1 MRISI
6 NKVQI
11 RKSLIHFY
19 TAIGFAVVSLIFYSP
34 LLDGKKLFQ
43 SDINQYEGMSREITD
58 NRDNFSDEIYW
69 IDNAFG
75 GMPTFQ
81 LGAKFAYD
89 ILAPIHML
97 FRFIPRPAHTLFLY
111 LLTMYIL
118 LMVLKIPWRI
128 AILGSIAFAFSTYLL
143 IILQVGH
150 NTKALAISYIPLVV
164 AGLVLLKQHKLLPGF
179 LVSLVAISLQLRA
192 NHYQMTYYMLILLG
206 IYFVVYLV
214 DSYKKNDVKYFI
226 KYMGVFALAGIMSLG
241 LNAPNILSTYEYSK
255 YSTRSQSELK
265 INPDGTEK
273 EKSTGLDYDYIT
285 QYSYG
290 VFESFNLVAPRV
302 QGGASSEDVGDD
314 SDLYKFLV
322 DNNVPKPQADSF
334 IKSVPTYWGNQPI
347 LEAPA
352 YIGASMVFLFILSL
366 FVVKG
371 PFKWWLLISFLLSL
385 LLSWGKNFPLLTNFF
400 IDCVPFYNKF
410 RAVSSIQVILEFA
423 VPLLSVIGLHKFL
436 ADSNL
441 KNIKRSLTIYS
452 VPLIILFVFSG
463 SLSFAG
469 LYDDYYS
476 NGYGQ
481 EIFNQIIEERKN
493 IFNKDIIR
501 ALLIGGIIFLTL
513 RFSRLIGRNFTF
525 IIVFII
531 VFIDLFTVNNRYIDK
546 DLFIDKSINTY
557 QLSEIDNEI
566 LTDTLDYRVFNVS
579 AGLSNA
585 STSYYHNT
593 LNGYHAAKLRRFQ
606 EYYDYLSFHDNE
618 KLFNSLNVKYI
629 IGKDDENKD
638 QLYQNTSALGN
649 AWAIDSILVFNNPD
663 ELLNKLKEKDTDISQ
678 VALGLMNSLPKDIPL
693 SYDSSELIK
702 IEKIKNSSSHLTY
715 NYESISEQLIVF
727 SEIYYP
733 AGWEVYVDGDKSN
746 FFDINYLLRGMVIPK
761 GKHTVEFYFL
771 PKIVKT
777 GINIRI
783 ITIIITFSL
792 IAFML
797 YKENKWV

>member
-11 RKSLIHFY
+11 RKSLIHLY
-19 TAIGFAVVSLIFYSP
+19 TAIGFAVVSLVFYSP
-34 LLDGKKLFQ
+34 LLDGKKLYQ

-89 ILAPIHML
+89 ILAPIHMM

-128 AILGSIAFAFSTYLL
+128 AVLGSIAFAFSTYLL

-164 AGLVLLKQHKLLPGF
+164 AGLLLLKQHKLLPGF
-179 LVSLVAISLQLRA
+179 LVSIVAISLQIRA

-206 IYFVVYLV
+206 IYFIVYLV
-214 DSYKKNDVKYFI
+214 DSYRKNDVKDFI
-226 KYMGVFALAGIMSLG
+226 TYMSLFVLAGILSLG
-241 LNAPNILSTYEYSK
+241 LNAPNILSTYDYSK

-265 INPDGTEK
+265 LNPDGTKK
-273 EKSTGLDYDYIT
+273 EISTGLDYDYIT

-290 VFESFNLVAPRV
+290 IFESLNLIAPRV
-302 QGGASSEDVGDD
+302 QGGASSEDIGED
-314 SDLYKFLV
+314 SELYEFLIE
-322 DNNVPKPQADSF
+322 NNVPKPQAGSF
-334 IKSVPTYWGNQPI
+334 IKSVPTYWGSQPI

-352 YIGASMVFLFILSL
+352 YIGASIAFLFILSL

-371 PFKWWLLISFLLSL
+371 PFKWWLLISFILSL
-385 LLSWGKNFPLLTNFF
+385 LLSWGKNFPLLTNLF
-400 IDCVPFYNKF
+400 IDYVPFYNKF

-423 VPLLSVIGLHKFL
+423 VPLLAVIGLNKFL
-436 ADSNL
+436 ADSDL
-441 KNIKRSLTIYS
+441 KNIRRSFAIFS
-452 VPLIILFVFSG
+452 VPLIILFLFSG
-463 SLSFAG
+463 SLSFVG
-469 LYDDYYS
+469 LYDNYYS

-493 IFNKDIIR
+493 IFNKDILR
-501 ALLIGGIIFLTL
+501 ALLIVGIIFLTL
-513 RFSRLIGRNFTF
+513 RFSKSIGRNFTF
-525 IIVFII
+525 LIVSIIVF
-531 VFIDLFTVNNRYIDK
+531 VDLYSVNRRYIDK

-566 LTDTLDYRVFNVS
+566 LLDTLDYRVFNLS
-579 AGLSNA
+579 TGLSNA
-585 STSYYHNT
+585 SSSYYHNS

-606 EYYDYLSFHDNE
+606 EYYDYLTFHDNE
-618 KLFNSLNVKYI
+618 KLFNSLNVKYL
-629 IGKDDENKD
+629 IGKDDQDQD
-638 QLYQNTSALGN
+638 QLYVNPDALGN
-649 AWAIDSILVFNNPD
+649 AWAVDSLLVLDNPD
-663 ELLNKLKEKDTDISQ
+663 ELLNKLKDTDISKI
-678 VALGLMNSLPKDIPL
+678 ALGVKNSAPKDLPKIFESKD
-693 SYDSSELIK
+693 LIE
-702 IEKIKNSSSHLTY
+702 IEKFKNSSSHLTY
-715 NYESISEQLIVF
+715 KYNALSDQLIVF

-733 AGWEVYVDGDKSN
+733 SGWEVFVDGEKSN
-746 FFDINYLLRGMVIPK
+746 FFDVNYLLRGMLIPK
-761 GKHTVEFYFL
+761 GKHKIDFYFS
-771 PKIVKT
+771 PKIVNT

-792 IAFML
+792 IAYML
-797 YKENKWV
+797 YRENKWV

>member
-11 RKSLIHFY
+11 RKSLIHLY

-34 LLDGKKLFQ
+34 LLEGKKLYQ

-128 AILGSIAFAFSTYLL
+128 AVLGSIAFAFSTYLL

-150 NTKALAISYIPLVV
+150 NTKALAVSYIPLVV
-164 AGLVLLKQHKLLPGF
+164 AGLLLLKQHKLLPGF
-179 LVSLVAISLQLRA
+179 LVSLVAISLQIRA

-206 IYFVVYLV
+206 IYFIVYLV
-214 DSYKKNDVKYFI
+214 DSYRKKDVKDFI
-226 KYMGVFALAGIMSLG
+226 TYMSLFFLAGILSLG
-241 LNAPNILSTYEYSK
+241 LNAPNILSTYDYSK

-265 INPDGTEK
+265 LNPDGTEK
-273 EKSTGLDYDYIT
+273 EISTGLDYDYIT

-290 VFESFNLVAPRV
+290 IFESLNLIAPRV
-302 QGGASSEDVGDD
+302 QGGASSEDVGED
-314 SDLYKFLV
+314 SDLYEFLI
-322 DNNVPKPQADSF
+322 DNNVPKPQAQSF
-334 IKSVPTYWGNQPI
+334 IKSVPTYWGSQPI

-352 YIGASMVFLFILSL
+352 YIGASIAFLFILSL

-371 PFKWWLLISFLLSL
+371 PFKWWLLISFILSL
-385 LLSWGKNFPLLTNFF
+385 LLSWGKNFPLLTNLF
-400 IDCVPFYNKF
+400 IDYVPFYNKF

-423 VPLLSVIGLHKFL
+423 VPLLAVVGLNKFL
-436 ADSNL
+436 ADSDQ
-441 KNIKRSLTIYS
+441 KNIRRSFAIFS
-452 VPLIILFVFSG
+452 VPLIILFLFSG
-463 SLSFAG
+463 SLSFVG
-469 LYDDYYS
+469 LYDNYYS

-493 IFNKDIIR
+493 IFNKDILR
-501 ALLIGGIIFLTL
+501 ALLMGGIIFLTL
-513 RFSRLIGRNFTF
+513 RFSKSIGRNFTF
-525 IIVFII
+525 LIVFII
-531 VFIDLFTVNNRYIDK
+531 VFVDLYSVNSRYIDK

-566 LTDTLDYRVFNVS
+566 LLDTLDYRVFNLS
-579 AGLSNA
+579 TGLSNA
-585 STSYYHNT
+585 SSSYYHNS

-606 EYYDYLSFHDNE
+606 EYYDYLTFHDNE
-618 KLFNSLNVKYI
+618 KLFNSLNVKYL
-629 IGKDDENKD
+629 IGKDDQDQD
-638 QLYQNTSALGN
+638 QLYVNPEALGN
-649 AWAIDSILVFNNPD
+649 AWAVDSLLVLDNPD
-663 ELLNKLKEKDTDISQ
+663 ELLNKLKDTDISKI
-678 VALGLMNSLPKDIPL
+678 ALGLKNSIPKDLPKIF
-693 SYDSSELIK
+693 DSKDLIE
-702 IEKIKNSSSHLTY
+702 IEKVKNSSAHLTY
-715 NYESISEQLIVF
+715 NYNALSDQLIVF

-733 AGWEVYVDGDKSN
+733 SGWEVFVDGDKSN
-746 FFDINYLLRGMVIPK
+746 FFDVNYLLRGMLIPK
-761 GKHTVEFYFL
+761 GKHKIEFYFS
-771 PKIVKT
+771 PKIVNT

-792 IAFML
+792 IAYML
-797 YKENKWV
+797 YRENKWV

>member
-11 RKSLIHFY
+11 RKSLIHLY

-34 LLDGKKLFQ
+34 LLEGKKLYQ

-128 AILGSIAFAFSTYLL
+128 AVLGSIAFAFSTYLL

-150 NTKALAISYIPLVV
+150 NTKALAVSYIPLVV
-164 AGLVLLKQHKLLPGF
+164 AGLLLLKQHKLLPGF
-179 LVSLVAISLQLRA
+179 LVSLVAISLQIRA

-206 IYFVVYLV
+206 IYFIVYLV
-214 DSYKKNDVKYFI
+214 DSYRKKDVKDFI
-226 KYMGVFALAGIMSLG
+226 TYMSLFFLAGILSLG
-241 LNAPNILSTYEYSK
+241 LNAPNILSTYDYSK

-265 INPDGTEK
+265 LNPDGTEK
-273 EKSTGLDYDYIT
+273 EISTGLDYDYIT

-290 VFESFNLVAPRV
+290 IFESLNLIAPRV
-302 QGGASSEDVGDD
+302 QGGASSEDVGED
-314 SDLYKFLV
+314 SDLYEFLI
-322 DNNVPKPQADSF
+322 DNNIPKPQAQSF
-334 IKSVPTYWGNQPI
+334 IKSVPTYWGSQPI

-352 YIGASMVFLFILSL
+352 YIGASIAFLFILSL

-371 PFKWWLLISFLLSL
+371 PFKWWLLISFILSL
-385 LLSWGKNFPLLTNFF
+385 LLSWGKNFPLLTNLF
-400 IDCVPFYNKF
+400 IDYVPFYNKF

-423 VPLLSVIGLHKFL
+423 VPLLAVIGLNKFL
-436 ADSNL
+436 ADSDQ
-441 KNIKRSLTIYS
+441 KNIRRSFAIFS
-452 VPLIILFVFSG
+452 VPLIILFLFSG
-463 SLSFAG
+463 SLSFVG
-469 LYDDYYS
+469 LYDNYYS

-493 IFNKDIIR
+493 IFNKDILR
-501 ALLIGGIIFLTL
+501 ALLMGGIIFLTL
-513 RFSRLIGRNFTF
+513 RFSKSIGRNFTF
-525 IIVFII
+525 LIVFII
-531 VFIDLFTVNNRYIDK
+531 VFVDLYSVNSRYIDK

-566 LTDTLDYRVFNVS
+566 LLDTLDYRVFNLS
-579 AGLSNA
+579 TGLSNA
-585 STSYYHNT
+585 SSSYYHNS

-606 EYYDYLSFHDNE
+606 EYYDYLTFHDNE
-618 KLFNSLNVKYI
+618 KLFNSLNVKYL
-629 IGKDDENKD
+629 IGKDDQDQD
-638 QLYQNTSALGN
+638 QLYVNPEALGN
-649 AWAIDSILVFNNPD
+649 AWAVDSLLVLDNPD
-663 ELLNKLKEKDTDISQ
+663 ELLNKLKDTDISKI
-678 VALGLMNSLPKDIPL
+678 ALGLKNSTPKDLPKIF
-693 SYDSSELIK
+693 DSKDLIE
-702 IEKIKNSSSHLTY
+702 IEKVKNSSAHLTY
-715 NYESISEQLIVF
+715 NYNALSDQLIVF

-733 AGWEVYVDGDKSN
+733 SGWEVFVDGDKSN
-746 FFDINYLLRGMVIPK
+746 FFDVNYLLRGMLIPK
-761 GKHTVEFYFL
+761 GKHKIEFYFS
-771 PKIVKT
+771 PKIVNT

-792 IAFML
+792 IAYML
-797 YKENKWV
+797 YRENKWV

>member
-6 NKVQI
+6 NKVSI
-11 RKSLIHFY
+11 RKSLIHLY

-34 LLDGKKLFQ
+34 LLDGKKLYQ
-43 SDINQYEGMSREITD
+43 SDINQYEGMSREISD

-89 ILAPIHML
+89 ILAPIHMM

-128 AILGSIAFAFSTYLL
+128 AVLGSIAFAFSTYLL

-164 AGLVLLKQHKLLPGF
+164 AGLLLLKQHKLLPGF
-179 LVSLVAISLQLRA
+179 LVSLVAISLQIRA

-206 IYFVVYLV
+206 IYFIVYLV
-214 DSYKKNDVKYFI
+214 DSYRKNDVKDFI
-226 KYMGVFALAGIMSLG
+226 TYMSLFVLAGILSLG
-241 LNAPNILSTYEYSK
+241 LNAPNILSTYDYSK

-265 INPDGTEK
+265 LNPDGTEK
-273 EKSTGLDYDYIT
+273 EISTGLDYDYIT

-290 VFESFNLVAPRV
+290 IFESLNLIAPRV
-302 QGGASSEDVGDD
+302 QGGASSEDVGED
-314 SDLYKFLV
+314 SDLYEFLI
-322 DNNVPKPQADSF
+322 DNNVPKPQAESF
-334 IKSVPTYWGNQPI
+334 IKSVPTYWGSQPI

-352 YIGASMVFLFILSL
+352 YIGASIAFLFILSL

-371 PFKWWLLISFLLSL
+371 PFKWWLLISFILSL
-385 LLSWGKNFPLLTNFF
+385 LLSWGKNFPLLTNLF
-400 IDCVPFYNKF
+400 IDYVPFYNKF

-423 VPLLSVIGLHKFL
+423 VPLLAVIGLNKFL
-436 ADSNL
+436 ADADL
-441 KNIKRSLTIYS
+441 KNIRRSFAIFS
-452 VPLIILFVFSG
+452 VPLIILFLFSG
-463 SLSFAG
+463 SLSFVG
-469 LYDDYYS
+469 LYDNYYS

-493 IFNKDIIR
+493 IFNKDVLR

-513 RFSRLIGRNFTF
+513 RFSKSIGRNFTF
-525 IIVFII
+525 LIVSII
-531 VFIDLFTVNNRYIDK
+531 VFIDLYSVNSRYIDK

-566 LTDTLDYRVFNVS
+566 LLDTLDYRVFNLS
-579 AGLSNA
+579 TGLSNA
-585 STSYYHNT
+585 SSSYYHNS

-606 EYYDYLSFHDNE
+606 EYYDYLTFHDNE
-618 KLFNSLNVKYI
+618 KLFNSLNVKYL
-629 IGKDDENKD
+629 IGKDDQDQD
-638 QLYQNTSALGN
+638 QLYVNPDALGN
-649 AWAIDSILVFNNPD
+649 AWAVDSLLVLDNPD
-663 ELLNKLKEKDTDISQ
+663 ELLNKLKDTNISKI
-678 VALGLMNSLPKDIPL
+678 ALGLKNSIPKDLPKIFNSKD
-693 SYDSSELIK
+693 LIE
-702 IEKIKNSSSHLTY
+702 IEKVKNSSSHLTY
-715 NYESISEQLIVF
+715 NYNALSDQLIVF

-733 AGWEVYVDGDKSN
+733 SGWEVFVDGEKSN
-746 FFDINYLLRGMVIPK
+746 FFDVNYLLRGMLIPK
-761 GKHTVEFYFL
+761 GKHKIEFYFS
-771 PKIVKT
+771 PKIVNT

-783 ITIIITFSL
+783 ITIIITFIL
-792 IAFML
+792 IAYML
-797 YKENKWV
+797 YRENKWV

>member
-1 MRISI
+1 MNRVRI
-6 NKVQI
+6 K
-11 RKSLIHFY
+11 KSLIHLY
-19 TAIGFAVVSLIFYSP
+19 TTVGFAIISLIFYSP
-34 LLDGKKLFQ
+34 LLDGKKLYQ
-43 SDINQYEGMSREITD
+43 SDINQYEGMSREISD

-128 AILGSIAFAFSTYLL
+128 AVLGSVAFAFSTYLL

-150 NTKALAISYIPLVV
+150 NTKALAISYIPLVI
-164 AGLVLLKQHKLLPGF
+164 AGLFLLKQNKLLPGL
-179 LVSLVAISLQLRA
+179 LVSLVAISLQIRA

-214 DSYKKNDVKYFI
+214 NAYKNNDIKDFI
-226 KYMGVFALAGIMSLG
+226 KYMSFFVLAGILSLG
-241 LNAPNILSTYEYSK
+241 LNAPNILSTYDYSK

-265 INPDGTEK
+265 LYPDGTEK

-290 VFESFNLVAPRV
+290 VFESLNLIAPRV
-302 QGGASSEDVGDD
+302 QGGASSEDLGED
-314 SDLYKFLV
+314 SDLYKFLI

-334 IKSVPTYWGNQPI
+334 IKSVPTYWGSQPI

-352 YIGASMVFLFILSL
+352 YIGASVVFLFILSL

-385 LLSWGKNFPLLTNFF
+385 FLSWGKNFPMLTNFF
-400 IDCVPFYNKF
+400 IDYIPFYNKF

-423 VPLLSVIGLHKFL
+423 VPLLSAIGLNKFL
-436 ADSNL
+436 ADSEL
-441 KNIKRSLTIYS
+441 KNIKRSFAIFS
-452 VPLIILFVFSG
+452 VPLILLLVISG
-463 SLSFAG
+463 SLSFVG
-469 LYDDYYS
+469 LYDDYYL

-493 IFNKDIIR
+493 IFNKDILR
-501 ALLIGGIIFLTL
+501 ALFIGGIIFLTL
-513 RFSRLIGRNFTF
+513 RFSRLIGRNITF
-525 IIVFII
+525 IFVSIIVF
-531 VFIDLFTVNNRYIDK
+531 VDLFTINNRYIDK
-546 DLFIDKSINTY
+546 ELFIDKSINTY
-557 QLSEIDNEI
+557 QLSNIDNEI
-566 LTDTLDYRVFNVS
+566 LTDTLDYRVFNLNT
-579 AGLSNA
+579 GLSNA
-585 STSYYHNT
+585 SSAYFHNS

-606 EYYDYLSFHDNE
+606 EYYDYLNFHDNK
-618 KLFNSLNVKYI
+618 KLFNSLNVKYL
-629 IGKDDENKD
+629 IGKDEQNQD
-638 QLYQNTSALGN
+638 QLYENPDALGN
-649 AWAIDSILVFNNPD
+649 AWSVDSLVVLDNPD
-663 ELLNKLKEKDTDISQ
+663 ELLSKLKDTDIRK
-678 VALGLMNSLPKDIPL
+678 VALGLENTIPKDL
-693 SYDSSELIK
+693 SKSFNSKDLIK
-702 IEKIKNSSSHLTY
+702 IEKIKNSSSNITY
-715 NYESISEQLIVF
+715 NYNSLSEQLIVF

-733 AGWEVYVDGDKSN
+733 SGWEVFIDGEKSN
-746 FFDINYLLRGMVIPK
+746 YFDINYLLRGMVVPK
-761 GKHTVEFYFL
+761 GTHRIEFNFS

-797 YKENKWV
+797 YKENKWE

>member
-6 NKVQI
+6 NKVQF
-11 RKSLIHFY
+11 RKSLIHLY

-34 LLDGKKLFQ
+34 LLDGKRLFQ
-43 SDINQYEGMSREITD
+43 SDINQYEGMSREITE
-58 NRDNFSDEIYW
+58 NRDAFSDEIYW

-89 ILAPIHML
+89 VLAPIHML

-128 AILGSIAFAFSTYLL
+128 AVLGSIAFAFSTYLL

-150 NTKALAISYIPLVV
+150 NTKALAISYIPLVI
-164 AGLVLLKQHKLLPGF
+164 AGLLLLKQHKLLPGF
-179 LVSLVAISLQLRA
+179 LVSLVAISLQIRA

-206 IYFVVYLV
+206 IYFIVYLV
-214 DSYKKNDVKYFI
+214 DSYRKKDVKDFI
-226 KYMGVFALAGIMSLG
+226 SYMSLFFLAGILALG
-241 LNAPNILSTYEYSK
+241 LNAPNILSTYDYSK

-265 INPDGTEK
+265 LNPDGSEK
-273 EKSTGLDYDYIT
+273 EISTGLDYDYIT

-290 VFESFNLVAPRV
+290 IFESLNLVAPRV
-302 QGGASSEDVGDD
+302 QGGASSEDVGEN
-314 SDLYKFLV
+314 SDLYEFLI
-322 DNNVPKPQADSF
+322 DNNVPKPQAQSF
-334 IKSVPTYWGNQPI
+334 IKSVPTYWGSQPI

-352 YIGASMVFLFILSL
+352 YIGASIAFLFVLSL

-371 PFKWWLLISFLLSL
+371 PFKWWLLISFILSL
-385 LLSWGKNFPLLTNFF
+385 VLSWGKNFPLLTNLF
-400 IDCVPFYNKF
+400 IDYVPFYNKF

-423 VPLLSVIGLHKFL
+423 VPLLAVIGLNKFL
-436 ADSNL
+436 ADSDL
-441 KNIKRSLTIYS
+441 KNIRRSFAIFS
-452 VPLIILFVFSG
+452 VPLIILLVISG

-493 IFNKDIIR
+493 IFNKDILR
-501 ALLIGGIIFLTL
+501 ALLIGGVIFLTL
-513 RFSRLIGRNFTF
+513 RFSKLIGRNFTF
-525 IIVFII
+525 LIVSLI
-531 VFIDLFTVNNRYIDK
+531 VIVDLYSVNSRYIDK

-566 LTDTLDYRVFNVS
+566 LLDTLDYRVFNLS
-579 AGLSNA
+579 TGLSNA
-585 STSYYHNT
+585 SSSYYHNS

-606 EYYDYLSFHDNE
+606 EYYDYLTFHDNE
-618 KLFNSLNVKYI
+618 KLFNSLNVKYL
-629 IGKDDENKD
+629 IGKDDQDQD
-638 QLYQNTSALGN
+638 QLYINPDALGN
-649 AWAIDSILVFNNPD
+649 AWSVDSLLILDNPD
-663 ELLNKLKEKDTDISQ
+663 ELLNKLKDTDISKI
-678 VALGLMNSLPKDIPL
+678 ALGLKNSIPKDLPQTFE
-693 SYDSSELIK
+693 SKDLIK
-702 IEKIKNSSSHLTY
+702 IEKVKNSSSHLTY
-715 NYESISEQLIVF
+715 NYNALSEQLIVF

-733 AGWEVYVDGDKSN
+733 SGWEVFIDGEKSN
-746 FFDINYLLRGMVIPK
+746 FFDINYLLRGMLIP
-761 GKHTVEFYFL
+761 GGEHEIEFFFS
-771 PKIVKT
+771 PEIVKT

-792 IAFML
+792 IAYML
-797 YKENKWV
+797 YRENKWV

>member
-6 NKVQI
+6 NKVQF
-11 RKSLIHFY
+11 RKSLIHLY

-34 LLDGKKLFQ
+34 LLDGKRLFQ
-43 SDINQYEGMSREITD
+43 SDINQYEGMSREISE
-58 NRDNFSDEIYW
+58 NRDAFSDEIYW

-89 ILAPIHML
+89 VLAPIHML

-128 AILGSIAFAFSTYLL
+128 AVLGSIAFAFSTYLL

-150 NTKALAISYIPLVV
+150 NTKALAISYIPLVI
-164 AGLVLLKQHKLLPGF
+164 AGLLLLKQHKLLPGF
-179 LVSLVAISLQLRA
+179 LVSLVAISLQIRA

-206 IYFVVYLV
+206 IYFIVYLV
-214 DSYKKNDVKYFI
+214 DSYRKKDVKDFI
-226 KYMGVFALAGIMSLG
+226 TYMSLFFLAGILALG
-241 LNAPNILSTYEYSK
+241 LNAPNILSTYDYSK

-265 INPDGTEK
+265 LNPDGSEK
-273 EKSTGLDYDYIT
+273 EISTGLDYDYIT

-290 VFESFNLVAPRV
+290 IFESLNLVAPRV
-302 QGGASSEDVGDD
+302 QGGASSEDVGEN
-314 SDLYKFLV
+314 SDLYEFLI
-322 DNNVPKPQADSF
+322 DNNVPKPQAQSF
-334 IKSVPTYWGNQPI
+334 IKSVPTYWGSQPI

-352 YIGASMVFLFILSL
+352 YIGASIAFLFVLSL

-371 PFKWWLLISFLLSL
+371 PFKWWLLISFILSL
-385 LLSWGKNFPLLTNFF
+385 LLSWGKNFPLLTNLF
-400 IDCVPFYNKF
+400 IDYVPFYNKF

-423 VPLLSVIGLHKFL
+423 VPLLAVIGLNKFL
-436 ADSNL
+436 ADSDL
-441 KNIKRSLTIYS
+441 KNIRRSFAIFS
-452 VPLIILFVFSG
+452 VPLIILLVISG

-493 IFNKDIIR
+493 IFNKDILR
-501 ALLIGGIIFLTL
+501 ALLIGGVIFLTL
-513 RFSRLIGRNFTF
+513 RFSKLIGRNFTF
-525 IIVFII
+525 LIVSLI
-531 VFIDLFTVNNRYIDK
+531 VIVDLYSVNSRYIDK

-566 LTDTLDYRVFNVS
+566 LLDTLDYRVFNLS
-579 AGLSNA
+579 TGLSNA
-585 STSYYHNT
+585 SSSYYHNS

-606 EYYDYLSFHDNE
+606 EYYDYLTFHDNE
-618 KLFNSLNVKYI
+618 KLFNSLNVKYL
-629 IGKDDENKD
+629 IGKDDQDQD
-638 QLYQNTSALGN
+638 QLYINPDALGN
-649 AWAIDSILVFNNPD
+649 AWSVDSLLILDNPD
-663 ELLNKLKEKDTDISQ
+663 ELLNKLKDTDISKI
-678 VALGLMNSLPKDIPL
+678 ALGLKNSIPKDLPQTFE
-693 SYDSSELIK
+693 SKDLIK
-702 IEKIKNSSSHLTY
+702 IEKVKNSSSHLTY
-715 NYESISEQLIVF
+715 NYNALSEQLIVF

-733 AGWEVYVDGDKSN
+733 SGWEVFIDGERSN
-746 FFDINYLLRGMVIPK
+746 FFDINYLLRGMIIPE
-761 GKHTVEFYFL
+761 GKHEIEFFFS
-771 PKIVKT
+771 PEIVKT

-792 IAFML
+792 IAYML
-797 YKENKWV
+797 YRENKWV

>member
-11 RKSLIHFY
+11 RKSLIHLY

-34 LLDGKKLFQ
+34 LLEGKKLYQ

-128 AILGSIAFAFSTYLL
+128 AVLGSIAFAFSTYLL

-150 NTKALAISYIPLVV
+150 NTKALAVSYIPLVV
-164 AGLVLLKQHKLLPGF
+164 AGLLLLKQHKLLPGF
-179 LVSLVAISLQLRA
+179 LVSLVAISLQIRA

-206 IYFVVYLV
+206 IYFIVYLV
-214 DSYKKNDVKYFI
+214 DSYRKKDVKDFI
-226 KYMGVFALAGIMSLG
+226 TYMSLFFLAGILSLG
-241 LNAPNILSTYEYSK
+241 LNAPNILSTYDYSK

-265 INPDGTEK
+265 LNPDGTEK
-273 EKSTGLDYDYIT
+273 EISTGLDYDYIT

-290 VFESFNLVAPRV
+290 IFESLNLIAPRV
-302 QGGASSEDVGDD
+302 QGGASSEDVGED
-314 SDLYKFLV
+314 SDLYEFLI
-322 DNNVPKPQADSF
+322 DNNVPKPQAQSF
-334 IKSVPTYWGNQPI
+334 IKSVPTYWGSQPI

-352 YIGASMVFLFILSL
+352 YIGASIAFLFILSL

-371 PFKWWLLISFLLSL
+371 PFKWWLLISFILSL
-385 LLSWGKNFPLLTNFF
+385 LLSWGKNFPLLTNLF
-400 IDCVPFYNKF
+400 IDYVPFYNKF

-423 VPLLSVIGLHKFL
+423 VPLLAVIGLNKFL
-436 ADSNL
+436 ADSDQ
-441 KNIKRSLTIYS
+441 KNIRRSFAIFS
-452 VPLIILFVFSG
+452 VPLIILFLFSG
-463 SLSFAG
+463 SLSFVG
-469 LYDDYYS
+469 LYDNYYS

-493 IFNKDIIR
+493 IFNKDILR
-501 ALLIGGIIFLTL
+501 ALLLGGIIFLTL
-513 RFSRLIGRNFTF
+513 RFSKSIGRNFTF
-525 IIVFII
+525 LIVFII
-531 VFIDLFTVNNRYIDK
+531 VFVDLYSVNSRYIDK

-566 LTDTLDYRVFNVS
+566 LLDTLDYRVFNLS
-579 AGLSNA
+579 TGLSNA
-585 STSYYHNT
+585 SSSYYHNS

-606 EYYDYLSFHDNE
+606 EYYDYLTFHDNE
-618 KLFNSLNVKYI
+618 KLFNSLNVKYL
-629 IGKDDENKD
+629 IGKDDQDQD
-638 QLYQNTSALGN
+638 QLYVNPEALGN
-649 AWAIDSILVFNNPD
+649 AWAVDSLLVLDNPD
-663 ELLNKLKEKDTDISQ
+663 ELLNKLKDTDISKI
-678 VALGLMNSLPKDIPL
+678 ALGLKNSTPKDLPKIF
-693 SYDSSELIK
+693 DSKDLIE
-702 IEKIKNSSSHLTY
+702 IEKVKNSSAHLTY
-715 NYESISEQLIVF
+715 NYNALSDQLIVF

-733 AGWEVYVDGDKSN
+733 SGWEVFVDGDKSN
-746 FFDINYLLRGMVIPK
+746 FFDVNYLLRGMLIPK
-761 GKHTVEFYFL
+761 GKHKIEFYFS
-771 PKIVKT
+771 PKIVNT

-792 IAFML
+792 IAYML
-797 YKENKWV
+797 YRENKWV

>member
-11 RKSLIHFY
+11 RKSLIHLY
-19 TAIGFAVVSLIFYSP
+19 TAIGFAVISLIFYSP
-34 LLDGKKLFQ
+34 LLEGKKLYQ

-89 ILAPIHML
+89 ILAPIHMM

-128 AILGSIAFAFSTYLL
+128 AVLGSIAFAFSTYLL

-164 AGLVLLKQHKLLPGF
+164 AGLLLLKQHKLLPGF
-179 LVSLVAISLQLRA
+179 LVSLVAISLQIRA

-206 IYFVVYLV
+206 IYFIVYLV
-214 DSYKKNDVKYFI
+214 DSYRKNDVKDFI
-226 KYMGVFALAGIMSLG
+226 TYMSLFVLAGILSLG
-241 LNAPNILSTYEYSK
+241 LNAPNILSTYDYSK

-265 INPDGTEK
+265 LNPDGTEK
-273 EKSTGLDYDYIT
+273 EISTGLDYDYIT

-290 VFESFNLVAPRV
+290 IFESLNLIAPRV
-302 QGGASSEDVGDD
+302 QGGASSEDVGED
-314 SDLYKFLV
+314 SDLYEFLI
-322 DNNVPKPQADSF
+322 DNNVPKPQAESF
-334 IKSVPTYWGNQPI
+334 IKSVPTYWGSQPI

-352 YIGASMVFLFILSL
+352 YIGASIAFLFILSL

-371 PFKWWLLISFLLSL
+371 PFKWWLLISFILSL
-385 LLSWGKNFPLLTNFF
+385 LLSWGKNFPLLTNLF
-400 IDCVPFYNKF
+400 IDYVPFYNKF

-423 VPLLSVIGLHKFL
+423 VPLLAVIGLNKFL
-436 ADSNL
+436 ADSDL
-441 KNIKRSLTIYS
+441 KNIRRSFVIFS
-452 VPLIILFVFSG
+452 VPLIILFLFSG
-463 SLSFAG
+463 SLSFVG
-469 LYDDYYS
+469 LYDNYYS

-493 IFNKDIIR
+493 IFNKDILR

-513 RFSRLIGRNFTF
+513 RFSKPIGRNFTF
-525 IIVFII
+525 LIISII
-531 VFIDLFTVNNRYIDK
+531 VFIDLYSVNSRYIDK

-566 LTDTLDYRVFNVS
+566 LLDTLDYRVFNLS
-579 AGLSNA
+579 TGLSNA
-585 STSYYHNT
+585 SSSYYHNS

-606 EYYDYLSFHDNE
+606 EYYDYLTFHDNE
-618 KLFNSLNVKYI
+618 KLFNSLNVKYL
-629 IGKDDENKD
+629 IGKDDQDQD
-638 QLYQNTSALGN
+638 QLYVNPDALGN
-649 AWAIDSILVFNNPD
+649 AWAVDSLLVLDNPD
-663 ELLNKLKEKDTDISQ
+663 ELLNKLKDTNISKI
-678 VALGLMNSLPKDIPL
+678 ALGLKNSIPKDLPKIFNSKD
-693 SYDSSELIK
+693 LIE
-702 IEKIKNSSSHLTY
+702 IEKVKNSSSHLTY
-715 NYESISEQLIVF
+715 NYNALSDQLIVF

-733 AGWEVYVDGDKSN
+733 SGWEVFVDGEKSN
-746 FFDINYLLRGMVIPK
+746 FFDVNYLLRGMLIPK
-761 GKHTVEFYFL
+761 GKHKIDFYFS
-771 PKIVKT
+771 PKIVNT

-792 IAFML
+792 IAYML
-797 YKENKWV
+797 YRENKWV

>member
-11 RKSLIHFY
+11 RKSLIHLY

-34 LLDGKKLFQ
+34 LLEGKKLYQ

-89 ILAPIHML
+89 ILAPIHMM

-128 AILGSIAFAFSTYLL
+128 AVLGSIAFAFSTYLL

-150 NTKALAISYIPLVV
+150 NTKALAISYIPLVI
-164 AGLVLLKQHKLLPGF
+164 AGLLLLKQHKLLPGF
-179 LVSLVAISLQLRA
+179 LVSLVAISLQIRA

-206 IYFVVYLV
+206 IYFIVYLV
-214 DSYKKNDVKYFI
+214 DSYRKNDVKDFI
-226 KYMGVFALAGIMSLG
+226 TYMSLFVLAGILSLG
-241 LNAPNILSTYEYSK
+241 LNAPNILSTYDYSK

-265 INPDGTEK
+265 LNPDGTEK
-273 EKSTGLDYDYIT
+273 EISTGLDYDYIT

-290 VFESFNLVAPRV
+290 IFESLNLIAPRV
-302 QGGASSEDVGDD
+302 QGGASSEDVGED
-314 SDLYKFLV
+314 SDLYEFLI
-322 DNNVPKPQADSF
+322 DNNVPKPQAESF
-334 IKSVPTYWGNQPI
+334 IKSVPTYWGSQPI

-352 YIGASMVFLFILSL
+352 YIGASIAFLFILSL

-371 PFKWWLLISFLLSL
+371 PFKWWLLISFILSL
-385 LLSWGKNFPLLTNFF
+385 LLSWGKNFPLLTNLF
-400 IDCVPFYNKF
+400 IDYVPFYNKF

-423 VPLLSVIGLHKFL
+423 VPLLAVIGLNKFL
-436 ADSNL
+436 ADADL
-441 KNIKRSLTIYS
+441 KNIRRSFAIFS
-452 VPLIILFVFSG
+452 VPLIILFLFSG
-463 SLSFAG
+463 SLSFVG
-469 LYDDYYS
+469 LYDNYYS

-493 IFNKDIIR
+493 IFNKDVLR

-513 RFSRLIGRNFTF
+513 RFSKSIGRNFTF
-525 IIVFII
+525 LIVSIIVF
-531 VFIDLFTVNNRYIDK
+531 VDLYSVNRRYMDK

-566 LTDTLDYRVFNVS
+566 LLDTLDYRVFNLS
-579 AGLSNA
+579 TGLSNA
-585 STSYYHNT
+585 SSSYYHNS

-606 EYYDYLSFHDNE
+606 EYYDYLTFHDNE
-618 KLFNSLNVKYI
+618 KLFNSLNVKYL
-629 IGKDDENKD
+629 IGKDDQDQD
-638 QLYQNTSALGN
+638 QLYVNPDALGN
-649 AWAIDSILVFNNPD
+649 AWAVDSLLVLDNPD
-663 ELLNKLKEKDTDISQ
+663 ELLNKLKDTNISKI
-678 VALGLMNSLPKDIPL
+678 ALGLKNSIPKDLPKIFNSKD
-693 SYDSSELIK
+693 LIE
-702 IEKIKNSSSHLTY
+702 IEKVKNSSSHLTY
-715 NYESISEQLIVF
+715 NYNALSDQLIVF

-733 AGWEVYVDGDKSN
+733 SGWEVFVDGEKSN
-746 FFDINYLLRGMVIPK
+746 FFDVNYLLRGMLIPK
-761 GKHTVEFYFL
+761 GKHKIEFYFS
-771 PKIVKT
+771 PKIVNT

-792 IAFML
+792 IAYML
-797 YKENKWV
+797 YRDNKWV

>member
-6 NKVQI
+6 NKVQF
-11 RKSLIHFY
+11 RKSLIHLY

-34 LLDGKKLFQ
+34 LLDGKRLFQ

-58 NRDNFSDEIYW
+58 NRDTFSDEIYW

-89 ILAPIHML
+89 VLAPIHML

-128 AILGSIAFAFSTYLL
+128 AVLGSIAFAFSTYLL

-150 NTKALAISYIPLVV
+150 NTKALAISYIPLVI
-164 AGLVLLKQHKLLPGF
+164 AGLLLLKQHKLLPGF
-179 LVSLVAISLQLRA
+179 LVSLVAISLQIRA

-206 IYFVVYLV
+206 IYFIVYLV
-214 DSYKKNDVKYFI
+214 DSYRKKDVKDFI
-226 KYMGVFALAGIMSLG
+226 TYMSLFFLAGILALG
-241 LNAPNILSTYEYSK
+241 LNAPNILSTYDYSK

-265 INPDGTEK
+265 LNPDGSEK
-273 EKSTGLDYDYIT
+273 EISTGLDYDYIT

-290 VFESFNLVAPRV
+290 IFESLNLVAPRV
-302 QGGASSEDVGDD
+302 QGGASSEDVGEN
-314 SDLYKFLV
+314 SDLYEFLI
-322 DNNVPKPQADSF
+322 DNNVPKPQAQSF
-334 IKSVPTYWGNQPI
+334 IKSVPTYWGSQPI

-352 YIGASMVFLFILSL
+352 YIGASIAFLFVLSL

-371 PFKWWLLISFLLSL
+371 PFKWWLLISFMLSL
-385 LLSWGKNFPLLTNFF
+385 LLSWGKNFPLLTNLF
-400 IDCVPFYNKF
+400 IDYVPFYNKF

-423 VPLLSVIGLHKFL
+423 VPLLAVIGLNKFL
-436 ADSNL
+436 ADSDL
-441 KNIKRSLTIYS
+441 KNIRRSFAIFS
-452 VPLIILFVFSG
+452 VPLIILLVISG

-493 IFNKDIIR
+493 IFNKDILR
-501 ALLIGGIIFLTL
+501 ALLIGGVIFLTL
-513 RFSRLIGRNFTF
+513 RFSKLIGRNFTF
-525 IIVFII
+525 LIVSLI
-531 VFIDLFTVNNRYIDK
+531 VIVDLYSVNSRYIDK

-566 LTDTLDYRVFNVS
+566 LLDTLDYRVFNLS
-579 AGLSNA
+579 TGLSNA
-585 STSYYHNT
+585 SSSYYHNS

-606 EYYDYLSFHDNE
+606 EYYDYLTFHDNE
-618 KLFNSLNVKYI
+618 KLFNSLNVKYL
-629 IGKDDENKD
+629 IGKDDQDQD
-638 QLYQNTSALGN
+638 QLYVNPDALGN
-649 AWAIDSILVFNNPD
+649 AWSVDSLLILNNPD
-663 ELLNKLKEKDTDISQ
+663 ELLNKLKDTDISKI
-678 VALGLMNSLPKDIPL
+678 ALGLKNSIPKDLPQTFE
-693 SYDSSELIK
+693 SKDLIK
-702 IEKIKNSSSHLTY
+702 IEKVKNSSSHLTY
-715 NYESISEQLIVF
+715 NYNALSEQLIVF

-733 AGWEVYVDGDKSN
+733 SGWEVFIDGEKSN
-746 FFDINYLLRGMVIPK
+746 FFDINYLLRGMLIPE
-761 GKHTVEFYFL
+761 GKHEIEFFFS
-771 PKIVKT
+771 PEIVKT

-792 IAFML
+792 IAYML
-797 YKENKWV
+797 YRENKWV

>member
-11 RKSLIHFY
+11 RKSLIHLY

-34 LLDGKKLFQ
+34 LLEGKKLYQ

-128 AILGSIAFAFSTYLL
+128 AVLGSIAFAFSTYLL

-164 AGLVLLKQHKLLPGF
+164 AGLLLLKQHKLLPGF
-179 LVSLVAISLQLRA
+179 LVSLVAISLQIRA

-206 IYFVVYLV
+206 IYFIVYLV
-214 DSYKKNDVKYFI
+214 DSYRKKDVKDFI
-226 KYMGVFALAGIMSLG
+226 TYMSLFFLAGILSLG
-241 LNAPNILSTYEYSK
+241 LNAPNILSTYDYSK

-265 INPDGTEK
+265 LNPDGTEK
-273 EKSTGLDYDYIT
+273 EISTGLDYDYIT

-290 VFESFNLVAPRV
+290 IFESLNLIAPRV
-302 QGGASSEDVGDD
+302 QGGASSEDVGED
-314 SDLYKFLV
+314 SDLYEFLI
-322 DNNVPKPQADSF
+322 DNNVPKPQAQSF
-334 IKSVPTYWGNQPI
+334 IKSVPTYWGSQPI

-352 YIGASMVFLFILSL
+352 YIGASIAFLFILSL

-371 PFKWWLLISFLLSL
+371 PFKWWLLISFILSL
-385 LLSWGKNFPLLTNFF
+385 LLSWGKNFPLLTNLF
-400 IDCVPFYNKF
+400 IDYVPFYNKF

-423 VPLLSVIGLHKFL
+423 VPLLAVIGLNKFL
-436 ADSNL
+436 ADSDL
-441 KNIKRSLTIYS
+441 KNIRRSFAIFS
-452 VPLIILFVFSG
+452 VPLIILFLFSG
-463 SLSFAG
+463 SLSFVG
-469 LYDDYYS
+469 LYDNYYS

-493 IFNKDIIR
+493 IFNKDILR
-501 ALLIGGIIFLTL
+501 ALLMGGIIFLTL
-513 RFSRLIGRNFTF
+513 RFSKSIGRNFTF
-525 IIVFII
+525 LIVSIIVF
-531 VFIDLFTVNNRYIDK
+531 VDLYSVNSRYIDK

-566 LTDTLDYRVFNVS
+566 LLDTLDYRVFNLS
-579 AGLSNA
+579 TGLSNA
-585 STSYYHNT
+585 SSSYYHNS

-606 EYYDYLSFHDNE
+606 EYYDYLTFHDNE
-618 KLFNSLNVKYI
+618 KLFNSLNVKYL
-629 IGKDDENKD
+629 IGKDDQDQD
-638 QLYQNTSALGN
+638 QLYVNPDALGN
-649 AWAIDSILVFNNPD
+649 AWAVDSLLVLDNPD
-663 ELLNKLKEKDTDISQ
+663 ELLNKLKDTDISKI
-678 VALGLMNSLPKDIPL
+678 ALGLKNSTPKDLPKIF
-693 SYDSSELIK
+693 DSKDLIE
-702 IEKIKNSSSHLTY
+702 IEKVKNSSSHLTY
-715 NYESISEQLIVF
+715 NYNALSDQLIVF

-733 AGWEVYVDGDKSN
+733 SGWEVFVDGDKSN
-746 FFDINYLLRGMVIPK
+746 FFDVNYLLRGMLIPK
-761 GKHTVEFYFL
+761 GKHKIEFYFS
-771 PKIVKT
+771 PKIVNT

-792 IAFML
+792 IAYML
-797 YKENKWV
+797 YRENKWV

>member
-11 RKSLIHFY
+11 RKSLIHLY

-34 LLDGKKLFQ
+34 LLEGKKLYQ

-128 AILGSIAFAFSTYLL
+128 AVLGSIAFAFSTYLL

-150 NTKALAISYIPLVV
+150 NTKALAVSYIPLVV
-164 AGLVLLKQHKLLPGF
+164 AGLLLLKQHKLLPGF
-179 LVSLVAISLQLRA
+179 LVSLVAISLQIRA

-206 IYFVVYLV
+206 IYFIVYLV
-214 DSYKKNDVKYFI
+214 DSYRKKDVKDFI
-226 KYMGVFALAGIMSLG
+226 TYMSLFFLAGILSLG
-241 LNAPNILSTYEYSK
+241 LNAPNILSTYDYSK

-265 INPDGTEK
+265 LNPDGTEK
-273 EKSTGLDYDYIT
+273 EISTGLDYDYIT

-290 VFESFNLVAPRV
+290 IFESLNLIAPRV
-302 QGGASSEDVGDD
+302 QGGASSEDVGED
-314 SDLYKFLV
+314 SDLYEFLI
-322 DNNVPKPQADSF
+322 DNNVPKPQAQSF
-334 IKSVPTYWGNQPI
+334 IKSVPTYWGSQPI

-352 YIGASMVFLFILSL
+352 YIGASIAFLFILSL

-371 PFKWWLLISFLLSL
+371 PFKWWLLISFILSL
-385 LLSWGKNFPLLTNFF
+385 LLSWGKNFPLLTNLF
-400 IDCVPFYNKF
+400 IDYVPFYNKF

-423 VPLLSVIGLHKFL
+423 VPLLAVVGLNKFL
-436 ADSNL
+436 ADSDQ
-441 KNIKRSLTIYS
+441 KNIRRSFAIFS
-452 VPLIILFVFSG
+452 VPLIILFLFSG
-463 SLSFAG
+463 SLSFVG
-469 LYDDYYS
+469 LYDNYYS

-493 IFNKDIIR
+493 IFNKDILR
-501 ALLIGGIIFLTL
+501 ALLMGGIIFLTL
-513 RFSRLIGRNFTF
+513 RFSKSIGRNFTF
-525 IIVFII
+525 LIVFII
-531 VFIDLFTVNNRYIDK
+531 VFVDLYSVNSRYIDK

-566 LTDTLDYRVFNVS
+566 LLDTLDYRVFNLS
-579 AGLSNA
+579 TGLSNA
-585 STSYYHNT
+585 SSSYYHNS

-606 EYYDYLSFHDNE
+606 EYYDYLTFHDNE
-618 KLFNSLNVKYI
+618 KLFNSLNVKYL
-629 IGKDDENKD
+629 IGKDDQDQD
-638 QLYQNTSALGN
+638 QLYVNPEALGN
-649 AWAIDSILVFNNPD
+649 AWAVDSLLVLDNPD
-663 ELLNKLKEKDTDISQ
+663 ELLNKLKDTDISKI
-678 VALGLMNSLPKDIPL
+678 ALGLKNSTPKDLPKIF
-693 SYDSSELIK
+693 DSKDLIE
-702 IEKIKNSSSHLTY
+702 IEKVKNSSAHLTY
-715 NYESISEQLIVF
+715 NYNALSDQLIVF

-733 AGWEVYVDGDKSN
+733 SGWEVFVDGDKSN
-746 FFDINYLLRGMVIPK
+746 FFDVNYLLRGMLIPK
-761 GKHTVEFYFL
+761 GKHKIEFYFS
-771 PKIVKT
+771 PKIVNT

-792 IAFML
+792 IAYML
-797 YKENKWV
+797 YRENKWV

>member
-11 RKSLIHFY
+11 RKSLIHLY
-19 TAIGFAVVSLIFYSP
+19 TAIGFAVLSLVFYSP
-34 LLDGKKLFQ
+34 LLGGKRLYQ
-43 SDINQYEGMSREITD
+43 SDINQYEAMSREITE
-58 NRDNFSDEIYW
+58 NRDAFSDEIYW

-89 ILAPIHML
+89 ILAPVHML

-128 AILGSIAFAFSTYLL
+128 AVLGSIAFGFSTYLL

-164 AGLVLLKQHKLLPGF
+164 AGLLLLKQHKLLQGF
-179 LVSLVAISLQLRA
+179 LVSLVAISLQIRA

-206 IYFVVYLV
+206 IYFIIYLI
-214 DSYKKNDVKYFI
+214 DSYRKNDVKDFI
-226 KYMGVFALAGIMSLG
+226 TYISLFFLAGILSLG
-241 LNAPNILSTYEYSK
+241 LNAPNILSTYDYSK

-265 INPDGTEK
+265 LNPDGSKK
-273 EKSTGLDYDYIT
+273 EITTGLDYDYIT

-290 VFESFNLVAPRV
+290 IFESLNLIAPRV
-302 QGGASSEDVGDD
+302 QGGASSEDLGED
-314 SDLYKFLV
+314 SGLYQFLV
-322 DNNVPKPQADSF
+322 DNNVPENQAKSF
-334 IKSVPTYWGNQPI
+334 IKSVPTYWGSQPI

-352 YIGASMVFLFILSL
+352 YIGASIAFLFILSL

-371 PFKWWLLISFLLSL
+371 PFKKWLFISFILSI
-385 LLSWGKNFPLLTNFF
+385 LLSWGKNFPILTNLF
-400 IDCVPFYNKF
+400 IDYVPFYNKF
-410 RAVSSIQVILEFA
+410 RAVSSIQIILEFA
-423 VPLLSVIGLHKFL
+423 VPLLAVVGLNKFL
-436 ADSNL
+436 ADSDL
-441 KNIKRSLTIYS
+441 KKIRRSFAIFS
-452 VPLIILFVFSG
+452 VPLIILLVFSG
-463 SLSFAG
+463 SLSFTG

-481 EIFNQIIEERKN
+481 EIFSKIIEERKD
-493 IFNKDIIR
+493 IFNKDILR
-501 ALLIGGIIFLTL
+501 ALIIGGVIFLTL
-513 RFSRLIGRNFTF
+513 RFSKLIGRNFTF
-525 IIVFII
+525 LIVSLVIIL
-531 VFIDLFTVNNRYIDK
+531 DLYSVNNRYIDK

-557 QLSEIDNEI
+557 QLSEIDSEI
-566 LTDTLDYRVFNVS
+566 LSDTLDYRIFDLTS
-579 AGLSNA
+579 GLSNA
-585 STSYYHNT
+585 KSSFYHNS

-606 EYYDYLSFHDNE
+606 EYYDYLTFHDNQ
-618 KLFNSLNVKYI
+618 KLYNSLNVKYL
-629 IGKDDENKD
+629 IGVDEQNQE
-638 QLYQNTSALGN
+638 QLYINPDVLGN
-649 AWAIDSILVFNNPD
+649 AWAVDSLLVFDNPD
-663 ELLNKLKEKDTDISQ
+663 ELLNKLKEVDMGKF
-678 VALGLMNSLPKDIPL
+678 ALGLRNTIPKDSPL
-693 SYDSSELIK
+693 IFESNDLIK

-715 NYESISEQLIVF
+715 NYDALSEQLVVF
-727 SEIYYP
+727 SEVYYP
-733 AGWEVYVDGDKSN
+733 SGWEVYIDGNKSS
-746 FFDINYLLRGMVIPK
+746 FFDVNYLLRGMLVPE
-761 GKHTVEFYFL
+761 GKHKIEFYFS

-797 YKENKWV
+797 YRRNKWV

>member
-6 NKVQI
+6 NKVQF
-11 RKSLIHFY
+11 RKSLIHLY
-19 TAIGFAVVSLIFYSP
+19 TAIGFAIVSLIFYSP
-34 LLDGKKLFQ
+34 LLDGKRLFQ
-43 SDINQYEGMSREITD
+43 SDINQYEGMSREITE
-58 NRDNFSDEIYW
+58 NRDTFSDEIYW

-89 ILAPIHML
+89 VLAPIHML

-128 AILGSIAFAFSTYLL
+128 AVLGSIAFAFSTYLL

-150 NTKALAISYIPLVV
+150 NTKALAISYIPLVI
-164 AGLVLLKQHKLLPGF
+164 AGLLLLKQHKLLPGF
-179 LVSLVAISLQLRA
+179 LVSLVAISLQIRA

-206 IYFVVYLV
+206 IYFIVYLV
-214 DSYKKNDVKYFI
+214 DSYRKKDVKDFI
-226 KYMGVFALAGIMSLG
+226 TYMSLFFLAGILSLG
-241 LNAPNILSTYEYSK
+241 LNAPNILSTYDYSK

-265 INPDGTEK
+265 LNPDGSEK
-273 EKSTGLDYDYIT
+273 EISTGLDYDYIT

-290 VFESFNLVAPRV
+290 IFESLNLIAPRV
-302 QGGASSEDVGDD
+302 QGGASSENVGED
-314 SDLYKFLV
+314 SDLYEFLI
-322 DNNVPKPQADSF
+322 DNNVPKPQAQSF
-334 IKSVPTYWGNQPI
+334 IKSVPTYWGSQPI

-352 YIGASMVFLFILSL
+352 YIGASIAFLFVLSL

-371 PFKWWLLISFLLSL
+371 PFKWWLLISFILSL
-385 LLSWGKNFPLLTNFF
+385 VLSWGKNFPLLTNLF
-400 IDCVPFYNKF
+400 IDYVPFYNKF

-423 VPLLSVIGLHKFL
+423 VPLLAVIGLNKFL
-436 ADSNL
+436 ADSDL
-441 KNIKRSLTIYS
+441 KNIRRSFAIFS
-452 VPLIILFVFSG
+452 VPLIILLVISG

-493 IFNKDIIR
+493 IFNKDILR
-501 ALLIGGIIFLTL
+501 ALLIGGVIFLTL
-513 RFSRLIGRNFTF
+513 RFSKLIGRNFTF
-525 IIVFII
+525 LIVSLI
-531 VFIDLFTVNNRYIDK
+531 VIVDLYSVNSRYIDK

-566 LTDTLDYRVFNVS
+566 LLDTLDYRVFNLS
-579 AGLSNA
+579 TGLSNA
-585 STSYYHNT
+585 SSSYYHNS

-606 EYYDYLSFHDNE
+606 EYYDYLTFHDNE
-618 KLFNSLNVKYI
+618 KLFNSLNVKYL
-629 IGKDDENKD
+629 IGKDDQDQD
-638 QLYQNTSALGN
+638 QLYINPDALGN
-649 AWAIDSILVFNNPD
+649 AWSVDSLLILDNPD
-663 ELLNKLKEKDTDISQ
+663 ELLNKLKDTDISKI
-678 VALGLMNSLPKDIPL
+678 ALGLKNSIPKDL
-693 SYDSSELIK
+693 SQTFESKDLIK
-702 IEKIKNSSSHLTY
+702 IEKVKNSSSHLTY
-715 NYESISEQLIVF
+715 NYNALSEQLIVF

-733 AGWEVYVDGDKSN
+733 SGWEVFIDGEKSN
-746 FFDINYLLRGMVIPK
+746 FFDINYLLRGMLIP
-761 GKHTVEFYFL
+761 GGEHEIEFFFS
-771 PKIVKT
+771 PEIVKT

-792 IAFML
+792 IAYML
-797 YKENKWV
+797 YRENKWV

>member
-6 NKVQI
+6 NKVQF
-11 RKSLIHFY
+11 RKSLIHLY

-34 LLDGKKLFQ
+34 LLDGKRLFQ
-43 SDINQYEGMSREITD
+43 SDINQYEGMSREITE
-58 NRDNFSDEIYW
+58 NRDAFSDEIYW

-89 ILAPIHML
+89 VLAPIHML

-128 AILGSIAFAFSTYLL
+128 AVLGSIAFAFSTYLL

-150 NTKALAISYIPLVV
+150 NTKALAISYIPLVI
-164 AGLVLLKQHKLLPGF
+164 AGLLLLKQHKLLPGF
-179 LVSLVAISLQLRA
+179 LVSLVAISLQIRA

-206 IYFVVYLV
+206 IYFIVYLV
-214 DSYKKNDVKYFI
+214 DSYRKKDVKDFI
-226 KYMGVFALAGIMSLG
+226 SYMSLFFLAGILALG
-241 LNAPNILSTYEYSK
+241 LNAPNILSTYDYSK

-265 INPDGTEK
+265 LNPDGSEK
-273 EKSTGLDYDYIT
+273 EISTGLDYDYIT

-290 VFESFNLVAPRV
+290 IFESLNLVAPRV
-302 QGGASSEDVGDD
+302 QGGASSEDVGEN
-314 SDLYKFLV
+314 SDLYEFLI
-322 DNNVPKPQADSF
+322 DNNVPKPQAQSF
-334 IKSVPTYWGNQPI
+334 IKSVPTYWGSQPI

-352 YIGASMVFLFILSL
+352 YIGASIAFLFVLSL

-371 PFKWWLLISFLLSL
+371 PFKWWLLISFILSL
-385 LLSWGKNFPLLTNFF
+385 LLSWGKNFPLLTNLF
-400 IDCVPFYNKF
+400 IDYVPFYNKF

-423 VPLLSVIGLHKFL
+423 VPLLAVIGLNKFL
-436 ADSNL
+436 ADSDL
-441 KNIKRSLTIYS
+441 KNIRRSFAIFS
-452 VPLIILFVFSG
+452 VPLIILLVISG

-493 IFNKDIIR
+493 IFNKDILR
-501 ALLIGGIIFLTL
+501 ALLIGGVIFLTL
-513 RFSRLIGRNFTF
+513 RFSKLIGRNFTF
-525 IIVFII
+525 LIVSLI
-531 VFIDLFTVNNRYIDK
+531 VIVDLYSVNSRYIDK

-566 LTDTLDYRVFNVS
+566 LLDTLDYRVFNLS
-579 AGLSNA
+579 TGLSNA
-585 STSYYHNT
+585 SSSYYHNS

-606 EYYDYLSFHDNE
+606 EYYDYLTFHDNE
-618 KLFNSLNVKYI
+618 KLFNSLNVKYL
-629 IGKDDENKD
+629 IGKDDQDQD
-638 QLYQNTSALGN
+638 QLYINPDALGN
-649 AWAIDSILVFNNPD
+649 AWSVDSLLILDNPD
-663 ELLNKLKEKDTDISQ
+663 ELLNKLKDTDISKI
-678 VALGLMNSLPKDIPL
+678 ALGLKNSIPKDLPQTFE
-693 SYDSSELIK
+693 SKDLIK
-702 IEKIKNSSSHLTY
+702 IEKVKNSSSHLTY
-715 NYESISEQLIVF
+715 NYNALSEQLIVF

-733 AGWEVYVDGDKSN
+733 SGWEVFIDGEKSN
-746 FFDINYLLRGMVIPK
+746 FFDINYLLRGMIIPG
-761 GKHTVEFYFL
+761 GKHEIEFFFS
-771 PKIVKT
+771 PEIVKT

-792 IAFML
+792 IAYML
-797 YKENKWV
+797 YRENKWV

>member
-6 NKVQI
+6 NKVQF
-11 RKSLIHFY
+11 RKSLIHLY

-34 LLDGKKLFQ
+34 LLDGKRLFQ
-43 SDINQYEGMSREITD
+43 SDINQYEGMSREITE
-58 NRDNFSDEIYW
+58 NRDTFSDEIYW

-89 ILAPIHML
+89 VLAPIHML

-128 AILGSIAFAFSTYLL
+128 AVLGSIAFAFSTYLL

-150 NTKALAISYIPLVV
+150 NTKALAISYIPLVI
-164 AGLVLLKQHKLLPGF
+164 AGLLLLKQHKLLPGF
-179 LVSLVAISLQLRA
+179 LVSLVSISLQIRA

-206 IYFVVYLV
+206 IYFIVYLV
-214 DSYKKNDVKYFI
+214 DSYRKKDVKDFI
-226 KYMGVFALAGIMSLG
+226 TYMSLFFLAGILALG
-241 LNAPNILSTYEYSK
+241 LNAPNILSTYDYSK

-265 INPDGTEK
+265 LNPDGSEK
-273 EKSTGLDYDYIT
+273 EISTGLDYDYIT

-290 VFESFNLVAPRV
+290 IFESLNLIAPRV
-302 QGGASSEDVGDD
+302 QGGASSENVGED
-314 SDLYKFLV
+314 SDLYEFLI
-322 DNNVPKPQADSF
+322 DNNVPKPQAQSF
-334 IKSVPTYWGNQPI
+334 IKSVPTYWGSQPI

-352 YIGASMVFLFILSL
+352 YIGASIAFLFVLSL

-371 PFKWWLLISFLLSL
+371 PFKWWLLISFILSL
-385 LLSWGKNFPLLTNFF
+385 LLSWGKNFPLLTNLF
-400 IDCVPFYNKF
+400 IDYVPFYNKF

-423 VPLLSVIGLHKFL
+423 VPLLAVIGLNKFL
-436 ADSNL
+436 ADSDL
-441 KNIKRSLTIYS
+441 KNIRRSFAIFS
-452 VPLIILFVFSG
+452 VPLIILLVVSG

-469 LYDDYYS
+469 LYDEYYS

-493 IFNKDIIR
+493 IFNKDILR
-501 ALLIGGIIFLTL
+501 ALLIGGVIFLTL
-513 RFSRLIGRNFTF
+513 RFSKLIGRNFTF
-525 IIVFII
+525 LIVSLI
-531 VFIDLFTVNNRYIDK
+531 VIVDLYSVNSRYIDR

-566 LTDTLDYRVFNVS
+566 LLDTLDYRVFNLS
-579 AGLSNA
+579 TGLSNA
-585 STSYYHNT
+585 SSSYYHNS

-606 EYYDYLSFHDNE
+606 EYYDYLTFHDNE
-618 KLFNSLNVKYI
+618 KLFNSLNVKYL
-629 IGKDDENKD
+629 IGKDDQDQD
-638 QLYQNTSALGN
+638 QLYINPDALGN
-649 AWAIDSILVFNNPD
+649 AWSVDSLLILDNPD
-663 ELLNKLKEKDTDISQ
+663 ELLNKLKDTDISKI
-678 VALGLMNSLPKDIPL
+678 ALGLKNSISKDLPQTFESKD
-693 SYDSSELIK
+693 LIK
-702 IEKIKNSSSHLTY
+702 IEKVKNSSSHLTY
-715 NYESISEQLIVF
+715 NYNALSEQLIVF

-733 AGWEVYVDGDKSN
+733 SGWEVFIDGEKSN
-746 FFDINYLLRGMVIPK
+746 FFDINYLLRGMIIPE
-761 GKHTVEFYFL
+761 GKHEIEFFFS
-771 PKIVKT
+771 PEIVKT

-792 IAFML
+792 IAYML
-797 YKENKWV
+797 YRENKWV

>member
-11 RKSLIHFY
+11 RKSLIHLY

-34 LLDGKKLFQ
+34 LLEGKKLYQ
-43 SDINQYEGMSREITD
+43 SDINQYEGMSREISD

-89 ILAPIHML
+89 ILAPIHMM

-128 AILGSIAFAFSTYLL
+128 AVLGSIAFAFSTYLL

-150 NTKALAISYIPLVV
+150 NTKALAISYIPLVI
-164 AGLVLLKQHKLLPGF
+164 AGLLLLKQHKLLPGF
-179 LVSLVAISLQLRA
+179 LVSLVAISLQIRA

-206 IYFVVYLV
+206 IYFIVYLV
-214 DSYKKNDVKYFI
+214 DSCRKNDVKNFI
-226 KYMGVFALAGIMSLG
+226 TYMSLFVLAGILSLG
-241 LNAPNILSTYEYSK
+241 LNAPNILSTYDYSK

-265 INPDGTEK
+265 LNPDGTEK
-273 EKSTGLDYDYIT
+273 EISTGLDYDYIT

-290 VFESFNLVAPRV
+290 IFESLNLIAPRV
-302 QGGASSEDVGDD
+302 QGGASSEDVGED
-314 SDLYKFLV
+314 SDLYEFLI
-322 DNNVPKPQADSF
+322 DNNVPKPQAESF
-334 IKSVPTYWGNQPI
+334 IKSVPTYWGSQPI

-352 YIGASMVFLFILSL
+352 YIGASIAFLFILSL

-371 PFKWWLLISFLLSL
+371 PFKWWLLISFILSL
-385 LLSWGKNFPLLTNFF
+385 LLSWGKNFPLLTNLF
-400 IDCVPFYNKF
+400 IDYVPFYNKF

-423 VPLLSVIGLHKFL
+423 VPLLAVIGLNKFL
-436 ADSNL
+436 ADADL
-441 KNIKRSLTIYS
+441 KNIRRSFAIFS
-452 VPLIILFVFSG
+452 VPLIILFLFSG
-463 SLSFAG
+463 SLSFVG
-469 LYDDYYS
+469 LYDNYYS

-493 IFNKDIIR
+493 IFNKDVLR

-513 RFSRLIGRNFTF
+513 RFSKSIGRNFTF
-525 IIVFII
+525 LIVSII
-531 VFIDLFTVNNRYIDK
+531 VFIDLYSVNSRYIDK

-566 LTDTLDYRVFNVS
+566 LLDTLDYRVFNLS
-579 AGLSNA
+579 TGLSNA
-585 STSYYHNT
+585 SSSYYHNS

-606 EYYDYLSFHDNE
+606 EYYDYLTFHDNE
-618 KLFNSLNVKYI
+618 KLFNSLNVKYL
-629 IGKDDENKD
+629 IGKDDQDQD
-638 QLYQNTSALGN
+638 QLYVNPDALGN
-649 AWAIDSILVFNNPD
+649 AWAVDSLLVLDNPD
-663 ELLNKLKEKDTDISQ
+663 ELLNKLKDTNISKI
-678 VALGLMNSLPKDIPL
+678 ALGLKNSIPKDLPKIFNSKD
-693 SYDSSELIK
+693 LIE
-702 IEKIKNSSSHLTY
+702 IEKVKNSSSHLTY
-715 NYESISEQLIVF
+715 NYNALSDQLIVF

-733 AGWEVYVDGDKSN
+733 SGWEVFVDGEKSN
-746 FFDINYLLRGMVIPK
+746 FFDVNYLLRGMLIPK
-761 GKHTVEFYFL
+761 GKHKIEFYFS
-771 PKIVKT
+771 PKIVNT

-792 IAFML
+792 IAYML
-797 YKENKWV
+797 YRDNKWV

>member
-11 RKSLIHFY
+11 RKSLIHLY
-19 TAIGFAVVSLIFYSP
+19 TTIGFAVVSLIFYSP
-34 LLDGKKLFQ
+34 LLEGKKLYQ

-128 AILGSIAFAFSTYLL
+128 AVLGSIAFAFSTYLL

-150 NTKALAISYIPLVV
+150 NTKALAVSYIPLVV
-164 AGLVLLKQHKLLPGF
+164 AGLLLLKQHKLLPGF
-179 LVSLVAISLQLRA
+179 LVSLVAISLQIRA

-206 IYFVVYLV
+206 IYFIVYLV
-214 DSYKKNDVKYFI
+214 DSYRKKDVKDFI
-226 KYMGVFALAGIMSLG
+226 TYMSLFFLAGILSLG
-241 LNAPNILSTYEYSK
+241 LNAPNILSTYDYSK

-265 INPDGTEK
+265 LNPDGTEK

-290 VFESFNLVAPRV
+290 IFESLNLIAPRV
-302 QGGASSEDVGDD
+302 QGGASSEDVGED
-314 SDLYKFLV
+314 SDLYEFLI
-322 DNNVPKPQADSF
+322 DNNVPKPQAQSF
-334 IKSVPTYWGNQPI
+334 IKSVPTYWGSQPI

-352 YIGASMVFLFILSL
+352 YIGASIAFLFILSL

-371 PFKWWLLISFLLSL
+371 PFKWWLLISFILSL
-385 LLSWGKNFPLLTNFF
+385 LLSWGKNFPLLTNLF
-400 IDCVPFYNKF
+400 IDYVPFYNKF

-423 VPLLSVIGLHKFL
+423 VPLLAVIGLNKFL
-436 ADSNL
+436 ADSDQ
-441 KNIKRSLTIYS
+441 KNIRRSFAIFS
-452 VPLIILFVFSG
+452 VPLIILFLFSG
-463 SLSFAG
+463 SLSFVG
-469 LYDDYYS
+469 LYDNYYS

-493 IFNKDIIR
+493 IFNKDILR

-513 RFSRLIGRNFTF
+513 RFSKSIGRNFTF
-525 IIVFII
+525 LIVFII
-531 VFIDLFTVNNRYIDK
+531 VFVDLYSVNSRYIDK

-566 LTDTLDYRVFNVS
+566 LLDTLDYRVFNLS
-579 AGLSNA
+579 TGLSNA
-585 STSYYHNT
+585 SSSYYHNS

-606 EYYDYLSFHDNE
+606 EYYDYLTFHDNE
-618 KLFNSLNVKYI
+618 KLFNSLNVKYL
-629 IGKDDENKD
+629 IGKDDQDQD
-638 QLYQNTSALGN
+638 QLYVNPEALGN
-649 AWAIDSILVFNNPD
+649 AWAVDSLLVLDNPD
-663 ELLNKLKEKDTDISQ
+663 ELLNKLKDTDISKI
-678 VALGLMNSLPKDIPL
+678 ALGLKNSTPKDLPKIF
-693 SYDSSELIK
+693 DSKDLIE
-702 IEKIKNSSSHLTY
+702 IEKVKNSSAHLTY
-715 NYESISEQLIVF
+715 NYNALSDQLIVF

-733 AGWEVYVDGDKSN
+733 SGWEVFVDGDKSN
-746 FFDINYLLRGMVIPK
+746 FFDVNYLLRGMLIPK
-761 GKHTVEFYFL
+761 GKHKIEFYFS
-771 PKIVKT
+771 PKIVNT

-792 IAFML
+792 IAYML
-797 YKENKWV
+797 YRENKWV

>member
-1 MRISI
+1 
-6 NKVQI
+6 
-11 RKSLIHFY
+11 
-19 TAIGFAVVSLIFYSP
+19 
-34 LLDGKKLFQ
+34 
-43 SDINQYEGMSREITD
+43 
-58 NRDNFSDEIYW
+58 
-69 IDNAFG
+69 
-75 GMPTFQ
+75 
-81 LGAKFAYD
+81 
-89 ILAPIHML
+89 
-97 FRFIPRPAHTLFLY
+97 
-111 LLTMYIL
+111 
-118 LMVLKIPWRI
+118 MVLKIPWRI

-352 YIGASMVFLFILSL
+352 YIGASIVFLFILSI

-400 IDCVPFYNKF
+400 IDYVPFYNKF

-441 KNIKRSLTIYS
+441 KNIKRSLAIYS

-629 IGKDDENKD
+629 IGKNDENKD

-649 AWAIDSILVFNNPD
+649 AWAIDSLLVFNNPD

-761 GKHTVEFYFL
+761 GKHTVEFYFS